1 MLSGT
6 ATIKSSTDGKYI
18 VGQVVSVIDGWY
30 LMRVFCR
37 DSDSKMSASGWVQ
50 QQGGWML
57 VD

>member
-1 MLSGT
+1 M
-6 ATIKSSTDGKYI
+6 AGKYI

-30 LMRVFCR
+30 LMRAFYR